1 MPFFLPFIP
10 AAAAALPPV
19 VAAAAGVVAAA
30 GGITSS
36 ALYDEKNRS
45 AKLEDDLKAQS
56 ESFKNDLDAQK
67 SQNLRLVDDLGAMT
81 ARKEFLEKDLQEQKE
96 SLNLQLATRQRL
108 EQDLGVEKCRNGNLN
123 TENEN
128 LKVVRERLEQDLTG
142 QRLQN
147 ENLERQ
153 RLDQQAA
160 ISNLTNA
167 ANVMSTNMSAMNA
180 DMNTMNADMDA
191 KMTMMLQMMLQ
202 MNQRMNGLPMPPAGT
217 LGIESPMKPLVA
229 IKGCEYV
236 TSASGE
242 RTATAESEVLVT
254 TADDKPNDEVPNDI
268 ESTMDHEVFVKDS
281 GPAMMNDKGAVD
293 IIHGSIKGPQE
304 SCVAAGDV
312 IFSF

>member
-167 ANVMSTNMSAMNA
+167 ANVMSTNM
-180 DMNTMNADMDA
+180 
-191 KMTMMLQMMLQ
+191 
-202 MNQRMNGLPMPPAGT
+202 
-217 LGIESPMKPLVA
+217 
-229 IKGCEYV
+229 
-236 TSASGE
+236 
-242 RTATAESEVLVT
+242 
-254 TADDKPNDEVPNDI
+254 
-268 ESTMDHEVFVKDS
+268 
-281 GPAMMNDKGAVD
+281 
-293 IIHGSIKGPQE
+293 
-304 SCVAAGDV
+304 
-312 IFSF
+312 